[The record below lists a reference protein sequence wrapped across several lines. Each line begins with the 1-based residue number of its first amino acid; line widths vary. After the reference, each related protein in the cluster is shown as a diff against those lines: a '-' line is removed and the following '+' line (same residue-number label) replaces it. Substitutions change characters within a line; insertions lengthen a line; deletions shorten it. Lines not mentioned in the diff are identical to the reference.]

1 MIGSKSMAIWLGTL
15 VRVALGLWLGG
26 LGLVKALDPVTFLK
40 AVRQYG
46 LLETPWLL
54 NAVAI
59 LLPWLEVF
67 CGLLLVAGV
76 AVRGTSWLLAL
87 LLAGFTALVAVHGW
101 QLAEMHQMALCAV
114 KFDCGCGTG
123 EVRLCH
129 KLAENL
135 LMLAGC
141 MWLGTGRVGCGGAL
155 RYELITRGTDPA

>member
-1 MIGSKSMAIWLGTL
+1 MISWKGMATWLGTL
-15 VRVALGLWLGG
+15 VRVALGLWVGG

-76 AVRGTSWLLAL
+76 AVRGTAWLLAL
-87 LLAGFTALVAVHGW
+87 LLTGFTALVAVHGW

-155 RYELITRGTDPA
+155 RYELITRRSEPV

>member
-1 MIGSKSMAIWLGTL
+1 MIAWKSVGVWLGTL
-15 VRVALGLWLGG
+15 VRVALGLWVSW
-26 LGLVKALDPVTFLK
+26 LGLVKAFDPVTFLK

-67 CGLLLVAGV
+67 CGLLLLAGV
-76 AVRGTSWLLAL
+76 AVRGTAWLLGL
-87 LLAGFTALVAVHGW
+87 LLAGFTVLVAVHGW
-101 QLAEMHQMALCAV
+101 QLAEAHQMALCAV

-129 KLAENL
+129 KVAENL

-141 MWLGTGRVGCGGAL
+141 IWLGTGRVARSGAL
-155 RYELITRGTDPA
+155 RFELIVRGTDPA